1 MDNFK
6 KLDKI
11 FNIEPFDVKNELP
24 KYEPLKKIEETSDDK
39 KESDFDLTRDTIRDL
54 INTNNDAI
62 REMISIA
69 KSSEKGRDFEVAG
82 QLMKTQSEV
91 AKDLLDIHKQ
101 IKDIEDDKT
110 TIKTQNNIL
119 FTGSTSD
126 LIKQIEEK
134 RRETIDV
141 KPKD

>member
-1 MDNFK
+1 MDDFK
-6 KLDKI
+6 KLEKI
-11 FNIEPFDVKNELP
+11 FNMEPFDANKDIPKPLP
-24 KYEPLKKIEETSDDK
+24 LAKIEETSNDK
-39 KESDFDLTRDTIRDL
+39 KESDFDLTRETIRDL

-62 REMISIA
+62 KEMISIA

-82 QLMKTQSEV
+82 QLMKTQSET

-101 IKDIEDDKT
+101 LKDIEDDKT

-126 LIKQIEEK
+126 LIKQIEDK
-134 RRETIDV
+134 RKEVVDV
-141 KPKD
+141 KTKE

>member
-1 MDNFK
+1 MDDFD
-6 KLDKI
+6 KLNKL
-11 FNIEPFDVKNELP
+11 FNMTPFDGKKEITKP
-24 KYEPLKKIEETSDDK
+24 PPLKKIEETSDDK

-54 INTNNDAI
+54 INTKNDAI
-62 REMISIA
+62 KEMISIA

-101 IKDIEDDKT
+101 IQDIEDDKT

-134 RRETIDV
+134 RKETIDV
-141 KPKD
+141 KSKD

>member
-1 MDNFK
+1 MD

-11 FNIEPFDVKNELP
+11 FNMEPFE
-24 KYEPLKKIEETSDDK
+24 LKKLTREDKPLEKIQETSDDK
-39 KESDFDLTRDTIRDL
+39 KESDFDLTGDTIRDL

-62 REMISIA
+62 KEMISIA

-134 RRETIDV
+134 RKETIDV
-141 KPKD
+141 KSKD

>member
-1 MDNFK
+1 MDDFER
-6 KLDKI
+6 LSKI
-11 FNIEPFDVKNELP
+11 FDMKPFDAKREIP
-24 KYEPLKKIEETSDDK
+24 KAAPLAKIEETSDDK
-39 KESDFDLTRDTIRDL
+39 KESDFDLTRNTIRDL

-62 REMISIA
+62 KEMISIA

-82 QLMKTQSEV
+82 QLMKTQSET

-101 IKDIEDDKT
+101 LKDIEDDKT
-110 TIKTQNNIL
+110 NIKTQNNIL

-134 RRETIDV
+134 RKEVIDV
-141 KPKD
+141 KSKE

>member
-1 MDNFK
+1 MD

-11 FNIEPFDVKNELP
+11 FNMEPFEL
-24 KYEPLKKIEETSDDK
+24 KKLTREDKPLEKIEETSDDK

-62 REMISIA
+62 KEMISIA

-134 RRETIDV
+134 RKETIDV
-141 KPKD
+141 KSKD

>member
-1 MDNFK
+1 MDEFK
-6 KLDKI
+6 KLEKI
-11 FNIEPFDVKNELP
+11 FNMQPFDAKKDIP
-24 KYEPLKKIEETSDDK
+24 KPAPLEKIKETSDDK

-69 KSSEKGRDFEVAG
+69 KPSEKGRDFEVAG

-134 RRETIDV
+134 RKETIDV

>member
-1 MDNFK
+1 MD

-11 FNIEPFDVKNELP
+11 FNMEPFE
-24 KYEPLKKIEETSDDK
+24 LKKLTREDKPLEKIKETSDDK

-62 REMISIA
+62 KEMVSIA

-82 QLMKTQSEV
+82 QLIKTQSEV

-119 FTGSTSD
+119 FTGSTSE

-134 RRETIDV
+134 RKETIDV

>member
-1 MDNFK
+1 MD

-11 FNIEPFDVKNELP
+11 FNMEPFE
-24 KYEPLKKIEETSDDK
+24 LKKLTREDKPLEKIKETSNDK

-62 REMISIA
+62 REMVSIA

-82 QLMKTQSEV
+82 QLIKTQSEV

-119 FTGSTSD
+119 FTGSTSE

-134 RRETIDV
+134 RKETIDV
-141 KPKD
+141 KPKE

>member
-1 MDNFK
+1 MDEFK
-6 KLDKI
+6 KLEKI
-11 FNIEPFDVKNELP
+11 FNMQPFDP
-24 KYEPLKKIEETSDDK
+24 KKDIPKPPPLAKIEETSDDK
-39 KESDFDLTRDTIRDL
+39 KESDFDLSRDTIRDL

-126 LIKQIEEK
+126 LIRQIEEK
-134 RRETIDV
+134 RKETIDV

>member
-1 MDNFK
+1 MD

-11 FNIEPFDVKNELP
+11 FNMEPFE
-24 KYEPLKKIEETSDDK
+24 LKKLTREDKPLEKIKETSDDK

-62 REMISIA
+62 REMVSIA

-82 QLMKTQSEV
+82 QLIKTQSEV

-119 FTGSTSD
+119 FTGSTSE

-134 RRETIDV
+134 RKETIDV
-141 KPKD
+141 KPKE

>member
-1 MDNFK
+1 
-6 KLDKI
+6 
-11 FNIEPFDVKNELP
+11 
-24 KYEPLKKIEETSDDK
+24 
-39 KESDFDLTRDTIRDL
+39 
-54 INTNNDAI
+54 
-62 REMISIA
+62 MISIA

-134 RRETIDV
+134 RKETIDV
-141 KPKD
+141 KSKD

>member
-1 MDNFK
+1 MD

-11 FNIEPFDVKNELP
+11 FNMEPFE
-24 KYEPLKKIEETSDDK
+24 LKKLTREDKPLEKIKETSDDK

-62 REMISIA
+62 KEMVSIA

-82 QLMKTQSEV
+82 QLIKTQSEV

-119 FTGSTSD
+119 FTGSTSE

-134 RRETIDV
+134 RKETIDV
-141 KPKD
+141 KPKE

>member
-11 FNIEPFDVKNELP
+11 FNMQPFDVKNELP
-24 KYEPLKKIEETSDDK
+24 KAPPLKKIEETSDDK

-134 RRETIDV
+134 RKETIDV
-141 KPKD
+141 KSKD

>member
-1 MDNFK
+1 MDDFD
-6 KLDKI
+6 KLNKL
-11 FNIEPFDVKNELP
+11 FNMKPFDVKKEIP
-24 KYEPLKKIEETSDDK
+24 KPPPLKKIEETSDNK

-62 REMISIA
+62 KERISIA

-134 RRETIDV
+134 RKETIDV

>member
-1 MDNFK
+1 MDDFK
-6 KLDKI
+6 KLEKI
-11 FNIEPFDVKNELP
+11 FNMQPFDAKKDIP
-24 KYEPLKKIEETSDDK
+24 KPAPLEKIKETSDDK
-39 KESDFDLTRDTIRDL
+39 KESDFDLSRDTIRDL

-134 RRETIDV
+134 RKETIDV
-141 KPKD
+141 KSKD

>member
-1 MDNFK
+1 MD

-11 FNIEPFDVKNELP
+11 FNMEPFE
-24 KYEPLKKIEETSDDK
+24 LKKLTREDKPLEKIKETSDDK
-39 KESDFDLTRDTIRDL
+39 KESDFNLTRDTIRDL

-62 REMISIA
+62 REMVSIA

-82 QLMKTQSEV
+82 QLIKTQSEV

-119 FTGSTSD
+119 FTGSTSE

-134 RRETIDV
+134 RKETIDV
-141 KPKD
+141 KPKE

>member
-1 MDNFK
+1 M
-6 KLDKI
+6 
-11 FNIEPFDVKNELP
+11 V
-24 KYEPLKKIEETSDDK
+24 
-39 KESDFDLTRDTIRDL
+39 
-54 INTNNDAI
+54 
-62 REMISIA
+62 SIA

-82 QLMKTQSEV
+82 QLIKTQSEV

-119 FTGSTSD
+119 FTGSTSE

-134 RRETIDV
+134 RKETFWRRSWINRRWTRIFRYDQNKKTFV
-141 KPKD
+141 RTAKQRQKEQSNEKNAFNCKRFH